1 MEGIPGTADM
11 HLPVLEIIEDGKMHE
26 ISEVVKSVA
35 ERMGVTNEAREATTR
50 SGSRSFYSGVRRA
63 VSNLRIAGLLENE
76 VRGMFSITEA
86 GKNIAARRLPS
97 IDSQYLRDNCEPY
110 LRHKQDRRKSRD
122 RIRKAGAAVNPREK
136 RGIVAMIDVLGV
148 RGSWKEGGNSGA
160 PELHEKWNKLLG
172 SAKSSLDNDE
182 ILKSGMTFT
191 AFSDTM
197 FITVGR
203 CDYASPLLSF
213 SRAMWS
219 VIASGIM
226 EDVPLRGCVSCGS
239 YFRSSDNLF
248 TGRAVDEAAA
258 YYSLPQWIGISAAPS
273 ANGALNKVMPRLSYL
288 DAGVY
293 KRHDIPL
300 KASVEQDAWALN
312 WPRQCEDDD
321 KDEEGK
327 MNKILERI
335 NEKMESLTDIGA
347 ALKWRNT
354 RKFCNESLLDDLHGR
369 PWRPAA

>member
-11 HLPVLEIIEDGKMHE
+11 HSEVLEIIADGKLHE
-26 ISEVVKSVA
+26 LSEVAKLIA
-35 ERMGVTNEAREATTR
+35 EQMGVTAEAREATTR
-50 SGSRSFYSGVRRA
+50 SGSRPFHSGVKRA

-76 VRGMFSITEA
+76 DHGIFSITEA
-86 GKNIAARRLPS
+86 GRDIAARRPAG
-97 IDSQYLRDNCEPY
+97 IDFKYLRDNCEPY
-110 LRHKQDRRKSRD
+110 RRHERDRRKSRES
-122 RIRKAGAAVNPREK
+122 IRKGEAEAEPRV
-136 RGIVAMIDVLGV
+136 RCGIVAMIDVLGV
-148 RGSWKEGGNSGA
+148 RGSWKENGNGGT

-172 SAKSSLDNDE
+172 SAKSSLENDE
-182 ILKSGMTFT
+182 ILKNEMTFT

-197 FITVGR
+197 FITVRGD
-203 CDYASPLLSF
+203 DYARLLLSF
-213 SRAMWS
+213 SKAMWS
-219 VIASGIM
+219 VIANGIM

-239 YFRSSDNLF
+239 YFWSNDDLF

-273 ANGALNKVMPRLSYL
+273 ANGALNKVMPNLPYL
-288 DAGVY
+288 DGNVY

-327 MNKILERI
+327 MGKILERI
-335 NEKMESLTDIGA
+335 NEKMGSLTDIGA

-354 RKFCNESLLDDLHGR
+354 RKFCNESLLDDLHGQ